1 MKAQEKPV
9 IVIVGPTASGKSDLA
24 QEVARRTR
32 GIVLSADSMQVY
44 RGMDIGTGKVMPD
57 EMAVPHV
64 GLDLVEPG
72 QPYSA
77 ALFQAYGRGVIDD
90 ALSFGKQVVVCGG
103 TGLYVRAL
111 IDDFRFP
118 AGEQV
123 GNGIRDRYSRFL
135 ACHGA
140 HALWEELRRVD
151 PASAEDVH
159 ENDTK
164 RVIRALELLSE
175 GTSYHEQR
183 QAFAHIDQLYAARFF
198 GLAVDPAILNRRI
211 DRRVDAMVQ
220 WGLVH
225 EVESLLARGLREA
238 LTASQAIGY
247 KEIVAY
253 LEGRCTLEQ
262 AIEQVKVSTHRYAK
276 RQRTWFCKDGRIA
289 WLDANEFNAHALTD
303 QVLGA
308 YGRQTGGGGLPCR

>member
-1 MKAQEKPV
+1 M
-9 IVIVGPTASGKSDLA
+9 
-24 QEVARRTR
+24 
-32 GIVLSADSMQVY
+32 
-44 RGMDIGTGKVMPD
+44 
-57 EMAVPHV
+57 
-64 GLDLVEPG
+64 
-72 QPYSA
+72 
-77 ALFQAYGRGVIDD
+77 
-90 ALSFGKQVVVCGG
+90 
-103 TGLYVRAL
+103 
-111 IDDFRFP
+111 
-118 AGEQV
+118 

>member
-24 QEVARRTR
+24 QEVARRVR

-44 RGMDIGTGKVMPD
+44 RGMDIGTGKVSAD
-57 EMAVPHV
+57 EMVVPHA

-77 ALFQAYGRGVIDD
+77 ALFQEYGRGVIDG
-90 ALSFGKQVVVCGG
+90 ARSLGKQVIVCGG
-103 TGLYVRAL
+103 TGFYVRAL

-123 GNGIRDRYSRFL
+123 NNDIRDRYSRFL
-135 ACHGA
+135 ACYGA

-151 PASAEDVH
+151 PASADDVH

-164 RVIRALELLSE
+164 RVIRAFELLSE

-183 QAFAHIDQLYAARFF
+183 QAFSHIDQFYAARFF
-198 GLAVDPAILNRRI
+198 GLAVDPAILNRKIDCRI
-211 DRRVDAMVQ
+211 DAMVER
-220 WGLVH
+220 GLVH
-225 EVESLLARGLREA
+225 EVESLLARGFRGA

-253 LEGRCTLEQ
+253 LEGHCTLEQ
-262 AIEQVKVSTHRYAK
+262 AVEQVKISTHRYAK
-276 RQRTWFCKDGRIA
+276 RQRTWFRKDGRIA
-289 WLDANEFNAHALTD
+289 WLDANEFDARALAD
-303 QVLGA
+303 QVMCA
-308 YGRQTGGGGLPCR
+308 YGQQIESGGVPCR